1 MTNALDHAK
10 NPPTANVVRS
20 KELKSFIAAGKIC
33 SKTSSVGMSEDE
45 NKPNLVTS
53 FIH

>member
-1 MTNALDHAK
+1 MTNALDRAR

-20 KELKSFIAAGKIC
+20 KELKSFITGKIC
-33 SKTSSVGMSEDE
+33 SKASSVGMIEDE